1 MLEGIPFPMLKA
13 DHTLYTPVPI
23 DGAPSRPPWMDGKA
37 MNIYR
42 YPKIIRPKLVLFFS
56 AHHFKEYL
64 PSLPFFCFIPAIL
77 NTSLLRKKNV
87 EYSSQIPGH
96 LTRGGKEKHQIPAFT
111 FVKMRQ
117 PKRFHISFVI
127 AFESPSRHITRPIPA
142 TTLFAYKEASL
153 SLLLYSARH

>member
-23 DGAPSRPPWMDGKA
+23 DRGAQGRPPCMDGKA

-64 PSLPFFCFIPAIL
+64 PPSLPFFLFYTCNLKYFSA
-77 NTSLLRKKNV
+77 SEKK
-87 EYSSQIPGH
+87 Y
-96 LTRGGKEKHQIPAFT
+96 
-111 FVKMRQ
+111 
-117 PKRFHISFVI
+117 
-127 AFESPSRHITRPIPA
+127 
-142 TTLFAYKEASL
+142 
-153 SLLLYSARH
+153 